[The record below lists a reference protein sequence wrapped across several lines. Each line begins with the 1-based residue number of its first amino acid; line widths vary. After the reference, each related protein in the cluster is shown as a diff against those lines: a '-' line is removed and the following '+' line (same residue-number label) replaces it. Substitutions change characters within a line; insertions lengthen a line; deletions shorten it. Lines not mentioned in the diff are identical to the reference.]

1 IVITTLQKFP
11 FVNETL
17 EKLNQQGNPNA
28 LAISTQGKRYAV
40 IIDEA
45 HSSQS
50 GETAM
55 DMKYVLNRHGIEEAA
70 AQYRADNP
78 DEENDGVLR
87 EMLKRGRQAN
97 ISFYAF
103 TATPKYKTKH
113 VFDEPGPSGTAPF
126 HKYGMRQ
133 AIEERFILD
142 VLKHYT
148 TYQTYYKLTQS
159 AANDPQVQR
168 KKAALALARFL
179 TLNAH
184 NINQKTEVMVEHFR
198 THVRHKIGQRAKAM
212 VVTESR
218 LHAVRYKLA
227 FDAYIS
233 SKGYTDVKSLVAFSG
248 SVEDPDFKDK
258 TYTEVGMNG
267 GISERELPETF
278 A

>member
-1 IVITTLQKFP
+1 KSNSIAWLAHRLSSLHDAGDGKVFDSVVVITDRRVLDQQLQDTIYQFEHKKGVVQKIDEDTRQLVQALAGGTPIIITTLQKFP

-17 EKLNQQGNPNA
+17 EKLNQQGNPNT

-55 DMKYVLNRHGIEEAA
+55 DMKYVLNREGIEEAA
-70 AQYRADNP
+70 AQYKLDNP
-78 DEENDGVLR
+78 EEENDGVLR

-133 AIEERFILD
+133 AI
-142 VLKHYT
+142 
-148 TYQTYYKLTQS
+148 
-159 AANDPQVQR
+159 
-168 KKAALALARFL
+168 
-179 TLNAH
+179 
-184 NINQKTEVMVEHFR
+184 
-198 THVRHKIGQRAKAM
+198 
-212 VVTESR
+212 
-218 LHAVRYKLA
+218 
-227 FDAYIS
+227 
-233 SKGYTDVKSLVAFSG
+233 
-248 SVEDPDFKDK
+248 
-258 TYTEVGMNG
+258 
-267 GISERELPETF
+267 
-278 A
+278 